1 MPYLWGAI
9 PLSPLGGSGTVP
21 AFKVLKCESESMFGI
36 NHWELLIVL
45 VIALVLFGHR
55 LPSMMR
61 SLGKSVTEFKKGVQ
75 GVEEDVESA
84 GKDEPR
90 SKSKSDER
98 AESRSD
104 D

>member
-1 MPYLWGAI
+1 
-9 PLSPLGGSGTVP
+9 
-21 AFKVLKCESESMFGI
+21 MFGI

-75 GVEEDVESA
+75 GVEDEVESA
-84 GKDEPR
+84 GRDEGR
-90 SKSKSDER
+90 GKSKS
-98 AESRSD
+98 AEKEEARSD
-104 D
+104 E

>member
-1 MPYLWGAI
+1 
-9 PLSPLGGSGTVP
+9 
-21 AFKVLKCESESMFGI
+21 MFGI

-61 SLGKSVTEFKKGVQ
+61 SLGKSVTEFKKGVS
-75 GVEEDVESA
+75 GIEDEVETA
-84 GKDEPR
+84 MRDEAKPR
-90 SKSKSDER
+90 SKSPEK